1 MIYNKDKHYYYLSII
16 ILVCFFSF
24 PFLWILC
31 VSLQPG
37 DIIYEGKYHLIP
49 DTVSFQAYYDAIF
62 KNKNNIA
69 SSLKY
74 TFLVCS
80 ISTVLSVLF
89 ALSAIYLVM
98 ADFIIEN
105 WKKRILT
112 FSIGLYFL
120 PVFLIYPGIK
130 KLSSFLPYI
139 AHLNTYN
146 LIFSHTIF
154 GFTNAFILLLL
165 IYGLS
170 KNTFFEQ
177 LLLENN
183 NRMKSFFQG
192 IVLIKPLGIFI
203 IPGITF
209 ASIWSEFFFFFFIT
223 N

>member
-1 MIYNKDKHYYYLSII
+1 
-16 ILVCFFSF
+16 
-24 PFLWILC
+24 
-31 VSLQPG
+31 
-37 DIIYEGKYHLIP
+37 
-49 DTVSFQAYYDAIF
+49 
-62 KNKNNIA
+62 
-69 SSLKY
+69 
-74 TFLVCS
+74 
-80 ISTVLSVLF
+80 
-89 ALSAIYLVM
+89 M

-209 ASIWSEFFFFFFIT
+209 ASIWSEFFLSNQITTSQSIKPFSVILQTSKGQYETNYTIFAAGAILSLFAFLIFLIVIFILFKIVLKAM
-223 N
+223 NLRGQH